1 MLQMVVW
8 CTDNY
13 EKDQRISQ
21 LHGQSLISLVP
32 STFNRMLKLSSP
44 TMIFVGH
51 YNCLL
56 IKTIKCHINCQP
68 REVYLFQRQS
78 HTVYAQSQKKS
89 KVVVKVTLITP
100 CLEQT
105 EVLP

>member
-1 MLQMVVW
+1 M
-8 CTDNY
+8 
-13 EKDQRISQ
+13 RF
-21 LHGQSLISLVP
+21 
-32 STFNRMLKLSSP
+32 TFGNPNHWRMHLRWQEMFKVKIWLWLLEGP
-44 TMIFVGH
+44 ILTFVAH

-68 REVYLFQRQS
+68 REVCLFQRQS
-78 HTVYAQSQKKS
+78 HTVYAQSQKQS

-100 CLEQT
+100 CLEHI